1 MELSQNKAVKG
12 VQIHGSD
19 FLFQRITFGCESA
32 FSGCDELALFLIGV
46 HGLLI
51 AVASLVS
58 EHRLLSTG
66 SVAVARCTG
75 LVAPWHEGSSWT
87 SD

>member
-19 FLFQRITFGCESA
+19 FLFQRITFGCASA
-32 FSGCDELALFLIGV
+32 FSGRDELSPFLIGV

-51 AVASLVS
+51 AVA
-58 EHRLLSTG
+58 
-66 SVAVARCTG
+66 C
-75 LVAPWHEGSSWT
+75 LVAENRL
-87 SD
+87 